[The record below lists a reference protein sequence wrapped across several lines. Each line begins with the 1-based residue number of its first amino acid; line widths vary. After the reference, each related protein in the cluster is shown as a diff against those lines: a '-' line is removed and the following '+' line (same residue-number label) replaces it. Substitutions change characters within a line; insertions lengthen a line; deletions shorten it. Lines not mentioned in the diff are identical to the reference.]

1 MLTTQQVIDQ
11 VRSDAARIE
20 RFVQRR
26 EVFLDALDWT
36 MLTCEQVHEAAML
49 DFMLEDD
56 LAKALQRVSMAENLA
71 AMGSAPCPYL
81 HPLQSVPAP
90 LACGMAGAGELT
102 GDPSS

>member
-1 MLTTQQVIDQ
+1 MLTNQQVVDQ

-26 EVFLDALDWT
+26 ETFLDALDWT

-56 LAKALQRVSMAENLA
+56 LAEALQRVSMAESLA
-71 AMGSAPCPYL
+71 AMGL
-81 HPLQSVPAP
+81 PLVPTFIRYKPFPRPWHA
-90 LACGMAGAGELT
+90 EWLT
-102 GDPSS
+102 LVN

>member
-1 MLTTQQVIDQ
+1 MLTTQQVVDQ

-26 EVFLDALDWT
+26 ETFLDALDWT

-56 LAKALQRVSMAENLA
+56 LAEALQRVSMAESLA
-71 AMGSAPCPYL
+71 AMGL
-81 HPLQSVPAP
+81 PLVPTFIRYNPFPRPWHAEW
-90 LACGMAGAGELT
+90 LALMN
-102 GDPSS
+102 

>member
-1 MLTTQQVIDQ
+1 MLTTQQVVDQ

-26 EVFLDALDWT
+26 ESFLDALDWT

-56 LAKALQRVSMAENLA
+56 LAEALQRVFMAESLA
-71 AMGSAPCPYL
+71 AMGM
-81 HPLQSVPAP
+81 PLVPTFIRYNPFPRPWHAEW
-90 LACGMAGAGELT
+90 LALVN
-102 GDPSS
+102 

>member
-1 MLTTQQVIDQ
+1 MLTTQQVVDQ

-26 EVFLDALDWT
+26 ETFLDTLDWT

-56 LAKALQRVSMAENLA
+56 LAEALQRVSMAESLA
-71 AMGSAPCPYL
+71 AMGM
-81 HPLQSVPAP
+81 PLVPTFIRYNPFPRPWHAEW
-90 LACGMAGAGELT
+90 LALVN
-102 GDPSS
+102 

>member
-1 MLTTQQVIDQ
+1 MLTTQQVVDQ

-26 EVFLDALDWT
+26 ETFLAALDWT

-56 LAKALQRVSMAENLA
+56 LAEALQRVSMAESLA
-71 AMGSAPCPYL
+71 AMGL
-81 HPLQSVPAP
+81 PLVPTFIRYNPFPRPWHAEW
-90 LACGMAGAGELT
+90 LALVN
-102 GDPSS
+102 

>member
-1 MLTTQQVIDQ
+1 MLTTQQVVDQ

-26 EVFLDALDWT
+26 ETFLDAMDWT

-56 LAKALQRVSMAENLA
+56 LAEALQRVSMAESLA
-71 AMGSAPCPYL
+71 AMGL
-81 HPLQSVPAP
+81 PLVPTFIRYNPFPRPWHAEW
-90 LACGMAGAGELT
+90 LALMN
-102 GDPSS
+102 

>member
-1 MLTTQQVIDQ
+1 MLTTQQVVDQ

-26 EVFLDALDWT
+26 KTFLDTLDWT

-56 LAKALQRVSMAENLA
+56 LAEALQRVSMAESLA
-71 AMGSAPCPYL
+71 AMGL
-81 HPLQSVPAP
+81 PLVPTFIRYNPFPRPWHAEW
-90 LACGMAGAGELT
+90 LALAN
-102 GDPSS
+102 

>member
-1 MLTTQQVIDQ
+1 MLTTQQVVDQ

-26 EVFLDALDWT
+26 ETFLDTLDWT

-56 LAKALQRVSMAENLA
+56 LAEALQRVSMAESLA
-71 AMGSAPCPYL
+71 AMGL
-81 HPLQSVPAP
+81 PLVPTFIRYNPFPRPWHAEW
-90 LACGMAGAGELT
+90 LALVN
-102 GDPSS
+102 

>member
-1 MLTTQQVIDQ
+1 MLTTQQVVDQ

-26 EVFLDALDWT
+26 ETFLDALDWT

-56 LAKALQRVSMAENLA
+56 LAEALQRVSMAESLA
-71 AMGSAPCPYL
+71 AMGL
-81 HPLQSVPAP
+81 PLVTTFIRYNPFPRPWHAEW
-90 LACGMAGAGELT
+90 LALVN
-102 GDPSS
+102 

>member
-26 EVFLDALDWT
+26 EVYLDALDWT

-56 LAKALQRVSMAENLA
+56 LAEALQRVSMAESLA
-71 AMGSAPCPYL
+71 AMGL
-81 HPLQSVPAP
+81 PLVPTFIRYNPFPRPWHAEW
-90 LACGMAGAGELT
+90 LALVN
-102 GDPSS
+102 

>member
-1 MLTTQQVIDQ
+1 MLTTQQVVDQ

-26 EVFLDALDWT
+26 KTFLDTLDWT

-56 LAKALQRVSMAENLA
+56 LAEALQRVSMAESLA
-71 AMGSAPCPYL
+71 AMGL
-81 HPLQSVPAP
+81 PLVPTFIRYNPFPRPWHAEW
-90 LACGMAGAGELT
+90 LALVN
-102 GDPSS
+102 

>member
-56 LAKALQRVSMAENLA
+56 LAEALQRVSMTESLA
-71 AMGSAPCPYL
+71 AMGL
-81 HPLQSVPAP
+81 PLVPTFIRYNPFPRPWHAEW
-90 LACGMAGAGELT
+90 LALVN
-102 GDPSS
+102 

>member
-1 MLTTQQVIDQ
+1 MLTTHQVLDL

-20 RFVQRR
+20 RFTQRR

-56 LAKALQRVSMAENLA
+56 LAEALQRVSMAESLA
-71 AMGSAPCPYL
+71 AMGMHL
-81 HPLQSVPAP
+81 VPAFLRYNP
-90 LACGMAGAGELT
+90 VPRPWHVEWLALAN
-102 GDPSS
+102 

>member
-1 MLTTQQVIDQ
+1 MLTTHQVLDL

-20 RFVQRR
+20 RFTQRR

-56 LAKALQRVSMAENLA
+56 LAEALQRVSMAESLA
-71 AMGSAPCPYL
+71 AMGM
-81 HPLQSVPAP
+81 PLVPAFIRYNP
-90 LACGMAGAGELT
+90 FPRPWHVEWLALAN
-102 GDPSS
+102 

>member
-1 MLTTQQVIDQ
+1 MLTTHQVLDL

-20 RFVQRR
+20 RFTQRR

-56 LAKALQRVSMAENLA
+56 LAEALQRVSMAESLA
-71 AMGSAPCPYL
+71 AMGM
-81 HPLQSVPAP
+81 PLVPAFIRYSP
-90 LACGMAGAGELT
+90 FPRPWHVEWLALAN
-102 GDPSS
+102 

>member
-1 MLTTQQVIDQ
+1 MLTTHQVLDL

-20 RFVQRR
+20 RFTQRR

-56 LAKALQRVSMAENLA
+56 LAEALQRVSMAESLA
-71 AMGSAPCPYL
+71 AMGMTL
-81 HPLQSVPAP
+81 VPAFIRYNP
-90 LACGMAGAGELT
+90 FPRPWHVEWLAMAN
-102 GDPSS
+102 

>member
-1 MLTTQQVIDQ
+1 MLTTHQVLDL

-20 RFVQRR
+20 RFTQRR

-56 LAKALQRVSMAENLA
+56 LAEALQRLSMAESLA
-71 AMGSAPCPYL
+71 AMGL
-81 HPLQSVPAP
+81 P
-90 LACGMAGAGELT
+90 LAAESIRYIPYPRPWHPEWATLAN
-102 GDPSS
+102 

>member
-1 MLTTQQVIDQ
+1 MLTTQQVVDQ

-26 EVFLDALDWT
+26 ETFLDALDWT

-56 LAKALQRVSMAENLA
+56 LAEALQRVSMAESLA
-71 AMGSAPCPYL
+71 AMGL
-81 HPLQSVPAP
+81 PLVPTFIRYNPFPRPWHAER
-90 LACGMAGAGELT
+90 LALVN
-102 GDPSS
+102 